1 MFLSPSSLIQIQ
13 MFTKTEV
20 HDGKTHIFITKKAM
34 RKQTNQDKVIVI
46 IEFYKFDR

>member
-20 HDGKTHIFITKKAM
+20 LDGKKHIFFNKESDEKA
-34 RKQTNQDKVIVI
+34 D
-46 IEFYKFDR
+46 